1 MSVKNWVA
9 GSMILAGLSLAALPV
24 LAQQQEQAG
33 RQQSGDPVA
42 DAARKAREKQKTAP
56 KPKKVYTDDD
66 VKPAAPAAP
75 AAPSSGAGAATG
87 QGGQAAGG
95 AASGAAG
102 GQTAPDK
109 GQGAGAAG
117 AGNGAAEKD
126 DPETMWRKRFAD
138 QHNKIATAEKELD
151 ILQRESEKSQVQ
163 YYSDPQKALMEQNTR
178 KDINEKNA
186 KIEQKKL
193 EIANLKQQ
201 LDDMEVELRK
211 SGGDPGWAR

>member
-1 MSVKNWVA
+1 MRVKNWVA
-9 GSMILAGLSLAALPV
+9 ASVILGGLGLTALPV
-24 LAQQQEQAG
+24 LAQQQQAG
-33 RQQSGDPVA
+33 QQQSGDPVA
-42 DAARKAREKQKTAP
+42 DAARKAREQQKTAP

-66 VKPAAPAAP
+66 VKPAAP
-75 AAPSSGAGAATG
+75 SSGAGAATA
-87 QGGQAAGG
+87 QGGQGAGG
-95 AASGAAG
+95 ARAA
-102 GQTAPDK
+102 ADK
-109 GQGAGAAG
+109 GQGAAA
-117 AGNGAAEKD
+117 NGEGDSGKD
-126 DPETMWRKRFAD
+126 DPETTWRKRFAA
-138 QHNKIATAEKELD
+138 QRNKIAAAEKELD